1 MIFPV
6 APIYGFFF
14 RSIAILEPVQDTHT
28 DRSGAVLPASTG
40 GTAPLDT
47 GGPPWLSVETV
58 TTRWVL
64 KGYELRPVGVWY
76 PMVNPGWD
84 HCVDNDPAEIHDR
97 AVREE
102 EDRAVRRRE
111 PPEPARLD
119 PLQQQPHHPSALEEL
134 AASLAE
140 PRPTHEGDA
149 S

>member
-28 DRSGAVLPASTG
+28 DRSGAVLPAQGSST
-40 GTAPLDT
+40 
-47 GGPPWLSVETV
+47 PPWQSVETV

-84 HCVDNDPAEIHDR
+84 HCVDNDPAEIHNR

-102 EDRAVRRRE
+102 ESRAVRRRE
-111 PPEPARLD
+111 PPEPVRLD
-119 PLQQQPHHPSALEEL
+119 PLQHQPHHPTALEEL

>member
-1 MIFPV
+1 VIFPV

-14 RSIAILEPVQDTHT
+14 RSIAILEPVQDTQT
-28 DRSGAVLPASTG
+28 DRSGAVLPAQDAALGPST
-40 GTAPLDT
+40 
-47 GGPPWLSVETV
+47 PPWQGVETV

-102 EDRAVRRRE
+102 ESRAVRRRE

-119 PLQQQPHHPSALEEL
+119 PLQQQPHHPTALEEL

-140 PRPTHEGDA
+140 PRPTPEGGA

>member
-14 RSIAILEPVQDTHT
+14 RSIAILEPVQDTQT
-28 DRSGAVLPASTG
+28 DRCGAVLPAQDAPG
-40 GTAPLDT
+40 PGT
-47 GGPPWLSVETV
+47 PPWHSVETV

-64 KGYELRPVGVWY
+64 KGYEWRPVGVWY

-102 EDRAVRRRE
+102 DGRAARRRE
-111 PPEPARLD
+111 PPEPARLE
-119 PLQQQPHHPSALEEL
+119 PQPQPHHPSSLEAL

-140 PRPTHEGDA
+140 PRPAHEGGA